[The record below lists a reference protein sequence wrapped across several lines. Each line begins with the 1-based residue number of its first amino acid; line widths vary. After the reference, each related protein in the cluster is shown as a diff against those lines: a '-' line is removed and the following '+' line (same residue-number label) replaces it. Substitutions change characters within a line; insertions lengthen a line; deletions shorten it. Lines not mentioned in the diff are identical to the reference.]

1 MLRLIFLLVA
11 SLVRTSLRID
21 IVEMLSDLK
30 MASPFLEIKEQMG
43 YMYVRVIWKFKE
55 ISWVSFESG

>member
-11 SLVRTSLRID
+11 SLVRTSFKID

-30 MASPFLEIKEQMG
+30 MASPFLERNKLKGFVQLT
-43 YMYVRVIWKFKE
+43 
-55 ISWVSFESG
+55 

>member
-21 IVEMLSDLK
+21 IVEILSDLK
-30 MASPFLEIKEQMG
+30 MASPFLERNEMV
-43 YMYVRVIWKFKE
+43 MLD
-55 ISWVSFESG
+55 